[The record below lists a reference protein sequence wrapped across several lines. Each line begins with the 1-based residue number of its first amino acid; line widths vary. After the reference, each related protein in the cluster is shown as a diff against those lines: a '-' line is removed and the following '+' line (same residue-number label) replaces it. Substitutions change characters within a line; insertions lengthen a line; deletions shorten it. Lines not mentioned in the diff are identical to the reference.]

1 APDTATGA
9 LPRYEVNAKPHRSP
23 NSYPWGQCTWGAAE
37 LARDNVDHMGDA
49 EDWLANAQAR
59 GLPTSL
65 IPRVGATVVF
75 QPGVQGA
82 GALGHVAHVIAV
94 YAGGSFLIEEMN
106 FYGDGGGYGVWSTR
120 VAHTGWG
127 VSFIY

>member
-1 APDTATGA
+1 
-9 LPRYEVNAKPHRSP
+9 
-23 NSYPWGQCTWGAAE
+23 
-37 LARDNVDHMGDA
+37 MGDA
-49 EDWLANAQAR
+49 EDWLANAQAK

-65 IPRVGATVVF
+65 IPRAGATVVF

-82 GALGHVAHVIAV
+82 GYLGHVAHVIAV